1 MYEEISQGLRGDNNR
16 FGRSLVECSGKVR
29 DCRLFV
35 SPQFLSAEFPAER
48 VVRAVLDL
56 AFRHEIAILE
66 QFCSV
71 FLQEPLDR
79 ASARFVRTN
88 MDVADAFCHAISSRV
103 VSSIESEGDHI
114 C

>member
-1 MYEEISQGLRGDNNR
+1 MAPHWL
-16 FGRSLVECSGKVR
+16 
-29 DCRLFV
+29 
-35 SPQFLSAEFPAER
+35 PAKLPGNC
-48 VVRAVLDL
+48 VVRAAISP

-88 MDVADAFCHAISSRV
+88 MDVADAFCHAISSGV